1 MKDIVRVRLIKSAP
15 IVLSSM
21 QNNTSMPKDIISF
34 WTSSQNKI
42 QLEML
47 IYEFLL
53 ENSLRV
59 NENHTVL
66 SQLSYDSIEGNSME
80 IKDEKVESNQNLQSD
95 IEEAD
100 VCLAIHVLDTVKAG
114 YKRCYVKWY

>member
-53 ENSLRV
+53 QNFLRV

>member
-1 MKDIVRVRLIKSAP
+1 MKDIVIVRLIKSAP